1 MEYLLFDDH
10 PASATP
16 YTPTEVTPR
25 MISRPMLTSAI
36 CSGVLMLP
44 SLIHGPTG
52 MTAIEVSAV
61 VTAMTGASRYKGLFT

>member
-1 MEYLLFDDH
+1 M
-10 PASATP
+10 PKI
-16 YTPTEVTPR
+16 
-25 MISRPMLTSAI
+25 ISRPMLTSAI

-61 VTAMTGASRYKGLFT
+61 VTAMIGASMYKGLLT

>member
-1 MEYLLFDDH
+1 
-10 PASATP
+10 
-16 YTPTEVTPR
+16 

-44 SLIHGPTG
+44 SLIHGPIG

-61 VTAMTGASRYKGLFT
+61 VNAMIGASMYKGLLT